1 VTAAVLAN
9 GQGRHDQAVAL
20 MRPVIGEMHR
30 LGGSHAQQDVLE
42 QLFLD
47 SALKAGSENDARM
60 LIERATGRHPVPPN
74 RRRGY
79 AMGAQLLETHQIA

>member
-1 VTAAVLAN
+1 
-9 GQGRHDQAVAL
+9 
-20 MRPVIGEMHR
+20 
-30 LGGSHAQQDVLE
+30 VLE